1 MSNEEAFGQRFVV
14 PVCQSLAFGM
24 FSSLAGLGT
33 QHYLFPSA
41 LPFGGFGVLVFLWVT
56 PISMWFFFS
65 SVNGPP
71 PVPRQLIQRF
81 ALEIKSDGGRTRQF
95 LELPVDGE
103 RTFALAEGLAHG
115 APLTTS
121 RWSGSRGIFS
131 RSEFELVRDELVA
144 RGLARWRGGSRSQGI
159 ELTLVGKA
167 IMRKIADEPPPLR
180 EVAYA

>member
-33 QHYLFPSA
+33 QHYLFPDA
-41 LPFGGFGVLVFLWVT
+41 LPWGGFSVLVFLWVT

-81 ALEIKSDGGRTRQF
+81 ALEIKSDKGR
-95 LELPVDGE
+95 
-103 RTFALAEGLAHG
+103 
-115 APLTTS
+115 
-121 RWSGSRGIFS
+121 IFS
-131 RSEFELVRDELVA
+131 L
-144 RGLARWRGGSRSQGI
+144 
-159 ELTLVGKA
+159 
-167 IMRKIADEPPPLR
+167 
-180 EVAYA
+180 